1 MNEETASPGTTTTP
15 NVPGW
20 LRTSASYGWRL
31 LVLVAVAAI
40 AFYLF
45 RQLKILIIGIILGY
59 LESVALWPLVRWMRA
74 HRINKVAAA
83 IIAVAVAVV
92 ILVLFFLLMILAFAN
107 QAADLAS
114 AAVSGGEEI
123 WNGLVDIT
131 NMDPDAAQ
139 RVFSSIGDLLKQLG
153 SVLGSGIL
161 GALAFLGQ
169 VVTIFFLAQ
178 FLAIYFLAD
187 WETLWGW
194 SLRHRP
200 IERRDAWDRAGRAA
214 TSTIG
219 AWLRAQTLIALFD
232 ATFIGLGVYLLDV
245 PLALPIALL
254 TFVFAYI
261 PLIGATVSGAVA
273 VLVALGANGWPTAL
287 AVLALVIV
295 VQQLEGNILGPL
307 LTARAVRFHPVA
319 TFVMMAAAGALFG
332 VFGMFFAVPI
342 AGAIVAMRKELYP
355 SATVDAVPLPEGAA
369 AVSSSAATT
378 PG

>member
-1 MNEETASPGTTTTP
+1 MNEDSTSPTTTSP
-15 NVPGW
+15 HVPGW
-20 LRTSASYGWRL
+20 LRTSASYGWRIL
-31 LVLVAVAAI
+31 ILFAIAAI
-40 AFYLF
+40 AFLLF

-83 IIAVAVAVV
+83 LIAVAVAVA
-92 ILVLFFLLMILAFAN
+92 ILVLFFVLMIREFAG
-107 QAADLAS
+107 QASELAS
-114 AAVSGGEEI
+114 AAASGGDEI
-123 WNGLVDIT
+123 RRGLADIS
-131 NMDPDAAQ
+131 NMDPEAAQ
-139 RVFSSIGDLLKQLG
+139 RVFSSISDLLKQLG
-153 SVLGSGIL
+153 SFLGSGIL

-194 SLRHRP
+194 TLGHRP
-200 IERRDAWDRAGRAA
+200 IERRSAWDRAGRAG
-214 TSTIG
+214 TSTIA

-245 PLALPIALL
+245 PLAGPIALL
-254 TFVFAYI
+254 TFVLAYI
-261 PLIGATVSGAVA
+261 PLIGATISGAVA

-287 AVLALVIV
+287 AVLAVVIV

-342 AGAIVAMRKELYP
+342 AGAIVAMRKELFP
-355 SATVDAVPLPEGAA
+355 SAASGAEPSPEGGTAP
-369 AVSSSAATT
+369 STSPATAS
-378 PG
+378 G